1 MQEEDKKKQQQKK
14 KSGKAGAW
22 SIGWGWLVT
31 FPALAFLSWATKK
44 GIKDA
49 FEEEHLTPIQILKE
63 RYVKGEI
70 DRNEYEEKLK
80 DIITD

>member
-1 MQEEDKKKQQQKK
+1 MQNEEKNTKKDRK
-14 KSGKAGAW
+14 KSSGAW
-22 SIGWGWLVT
+22 TIGWGWFIVV
-31 FPALAFLSWATKK
+31 PALAFLSWATRK

-49 FEEEHLTPIQILKE
+49 MEEEHPSPLTILKE

-80 DIITD
+80 DLMGA